1 MSSSYNSH
9 LVPIPASTAMSSVA
23 SIASS
28 PSPAVVPRP
37 AAAASPAHLVLLL
50 LDVRGRVAQ
59 QGATTAAGTAT
70 GGRAVAVTT
79 VAAVAPRGSARKCH
93 LSEK

>member
-1 MSSSYNSH
+1 M
-9 LVPIPASTAMSSVA
+9 ASVA
-23 SIASS
+23 SVASS

-37 AAAASPAHLVLLL
+37 AAASSAHLVLLL

-79 VAAVAPRGSARKCH
+79 VTAVAPRGSARKCH
-93 LSEK
+93 LSEKWEDGIRSS